1 MKKLLAIKEYQQ
13 SNSYKDAQKKYF
25 KSEKGKAAI
34 KKGVAKYR
42 KTKKGKLIFETY
54 KKSDEFKE
62 VRKKYL
68 KSDKGRAMMKKA
80 RKKWYDKNYQK
91 LEVKEKFKIAS
102 RKTFK
107 KRYQND
113 PTFRILIKISGV
125 GPKLAIGVLSGLSGD
140 ELASAVERDDVATLT
155 RLPGIGKKTA
165 ERLIVE
171 LRGRMTSSETSIVN
185 HAASPIEEA
194 VLGLIALG
202 YKETEARKAIDR
214 LPNDSE
220 ATPENL
226 IRASLKQMLRQP

>member
-91 LEVKEKFKIAS
+91 LEVKEKF
-102 RKTFK
+102 
-107 KRYQND
+107 
-113 PTFRILIKISGV
+113 
-125 GPKLAIGVLSGLSGD
+125 
-140 ELASAVERDDVATLT
+140 
-155 RLPGIGKKTA
+155 
-165 ERLIVE
+165 
-171 LRGRMTSSETSIVN
+171 
-185 HAASPIEEA
+185 
-194 VLGLIALG
+194 
-202 YKETEARKAIDR
+202 
-214 LPNDSE
+214 
-220 ATPENL
+220 
-226 IRASLKQMLRQP
+226 